1 MFLGN
6 VRMNHNQ
13 ASLQL
18 AMAAAQRISTAPLN
32 RRPLLILLPVTTF
45 LSRGASHQQF
55 VQLYLPSNEGP
66 LVNRSPAATGHIPL
80 DEPYAIPKGLNKRL
94 ILREKARVWI
104 LTSEAIKYYFA

>member
-45 LSRGASHQQF
+45 LSRGASHQQLLLVQHSCNPRIFSPSFCPVF
-55 VQLYLPSNEGP
+55 VQWKQRKC
-66 LVNRSPAATGHIPL
+66 VIFQK
-80 DEPYAIPKGLNKRL
+80 I
-94 ILREKARVWI
+94 
-104 LTSEAIKYYFA
+104 